1 MISARYFLERL
12 VFGCRQCEREVREGP
27 LVQCPLELHVA
38 VGSKESGHLSE
49 PPAPV
54 SRLSPPDEK
63 TKFIANSGMSTD
75 KAAPRRRLGGRRRP
89 RWSAL
94 PHDAAT
100 WDKRIPMHSETGR
113 LFGGTRS

>member
-1 MISARYFLERL
+1 MMISARYFLERL

-54 SRLSPPDEK
+54 SLDSPRPTKKPNLS
-63 TKFIANSGMSTD
+63 
-75 KAAPRRRLGGRRRP
+75 
-89 RWSAL
+89 
-94 PHDAAT
+94 
-100 WDKRIPMHSETGR
+100 RIPG
-113 LFGGTRS
+113 